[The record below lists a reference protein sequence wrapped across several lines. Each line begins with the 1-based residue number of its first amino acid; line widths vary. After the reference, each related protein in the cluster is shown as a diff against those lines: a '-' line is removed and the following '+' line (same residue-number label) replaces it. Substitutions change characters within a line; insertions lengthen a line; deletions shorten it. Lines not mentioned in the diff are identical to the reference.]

1 MHTSALLASSS
12 GSLSL
17 YRSRYIYINIKG
29 TLWKKNWN
37 KFGTGFVTTHIQT
50 HTLQNST
57 SRKKGHK
64 LEQTL
69 KKHNHAQLY
78 SCGYLWYLWVLDVG
92 THGCGAQPFSR
103 TAGFREGGVELKTAF
118 YASLFWSGFA
128 AHPPSV
134 LGSV

>member
-1 MHTSALLASSS
+1 MEQV
-12 GSLSL
+12 
-17 YRSRYIYINIKG
+17 
-29 TLWKKNWN
+29 WN
-37 KFGTGFVTTHIQT
+37 RFCDHAYTNTH
-50 HTLQNST
+50 ST
-57 SRKKGHK
+57 EFYFKKKGHK